1 MQMTERLAG
10 HVTILDLEG
19 AMTLDSDARR
29 LEDKINSLL
38 LSGRTSV
45 VLNLAGVR
53 YIDSEGLGQL
63 VTCYSLLAKAAG
75 GLKLLHVG
83 TRHLRLLSITGL
95 LSIFETFER
104 EDDAIRSFPELL
116 AVSAPKEGNR

>member
-1 MQMTERLAG
+1 
-10 HVTILDLEG
+10 
-19 AMTLDSDARR
+19 
-29 LEDKINSLL
+29 
-38 LSGRTSV
+38 

-63 VTCYSLLAKAAG
+63 VTCYSLLAKAGG

-83 TRHLRLLSITGL
+83 ARHMRLLSITGL

-116 AVSAPKEGNR
+116 AVSTTPKESGP